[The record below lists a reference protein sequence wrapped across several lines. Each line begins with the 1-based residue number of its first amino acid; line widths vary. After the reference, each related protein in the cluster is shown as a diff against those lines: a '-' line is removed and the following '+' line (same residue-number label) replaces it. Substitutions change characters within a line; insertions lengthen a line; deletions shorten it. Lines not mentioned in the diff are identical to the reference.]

1 SLFLNRNPKRTRSGR
16 QIVFFFAETPY
27 LRRSAKNGGQRNA
40 ARIRRS
46 PAIIPG
52 RRDNDAAGMSERRLR
67 ASGAKYDGN
76 YAVARSFQLS
86 E

>member
-1 SLFLNRNPKRTRSGR
+1 M
-16 QIVFFFAETPY
+16 FFFAENPY
-27 LRRSAKNGGQRNA
+27 LRRSAKTAGRETLPASAIARNNP
-40 ARIRRS
+40 R
-46 PAIIPG
+46 